1 MPLPELVP
9 VDIARKEHKT
19 EAFTRINPQA
29 QRLPV
34 LELDDG
40 TALAETT
47 AICRY
52 IEALHPQPTLFG
64 RDAKEQATIEMWN
77 RRVEL
82 GLFASVAAVFRHSH
96 PSMAELEE
104 QVPEW
109 AEANRDQIDDH
120 LWLLELQLA
129 SNAFVCGD
137 VLDRGRYHRRHRDR
151 FHETL
156 AHSAAGG
163 LCPYPP
169 LARRAVDAPKLEGV
183 MSRILLVLLAFLAPI
198 SAAGAVERL
207 SGEAIERAFRGNTV
221 FDHYHSTNTPEN
233 RFYSYDIY
241 EKLVPSGKN

>member
-1 MPLPELVP
+1 MKLYDGGRAPNPRRVRIFFAEKGVPLPELVP

-19 EAFTRINPQA
+19 EAFTRINPA

-40 TALAETT
+40 TALAETI

-129 SNAFVCGD
+129 SNTFVCGD
-137 VLDRGRYHRRHRDR
+137 VLTVADI
-151 FHETL
+151 T
-156 AHSAAGG
+156 AGIAIDFMK
-163 LCPYPP
+163 P
-169 LARRAVDAPKLEGV
+169 
-183 MSRILLVLLAFLAPI
+183 SRIPLPEDFTHI
-198 SAAGAVERL
+198 RRWHGAL
-207 SGEAIERAFRGNTV
+207 STR
-221 FDHYHSTNTPEN
+221 
-233 RFYSYDIY
+233 
-241 EKLVPSGKN
+241 PSWKA

>member
-1 MPLPELVP
+1 MKLYDGGRAPNPRRVRIFFAEKGVPLPELVAI
-9 VDIARKEHKT
+9 DIAKKEHRT
-19 EAFTRINPQA
+19 EAFTRINPA

-40 TALAETT
+40 TALAETI

-52 IEALHPQPTLFG
+52 IEALHPQPAMFG

-109 AEANRDQIDDH
+109 AEANRDQVDDH

-129 SNAFVCGD
+129 SNPFVCG
-137 VLDRGRYHRRHRDR
+137 
-151 FHETL
+151 ETMTV
-156 AHSAAGG
+156 ADITAGIAIDFMK
-163 LCPYPP
+163 P
-169 LARRAVDAPKLEGV
+169 
-183 MSRILLVLLAFLAPI
+183 SRIPLPEDFVHI
-198 SAAGAVERL
+198 RRWHGDL
-207 SGEAIERAFRGNTV
+207 STR
-221 FDHYHSTNTPEN
+221 
-233 RFYSYDIY
+233 
-241 EKLVPSGKN
+241 PSWKA

>member
-1 MPLPELVP
+1 MKLYDGGRAPNPRRVRIFFAEKGVSLPELVP
-9 VDIARKEHKT
+9 VDIARKEHRS
-19 EAFTRINPQA
+19 EAFTRINPA

-40 TALAETT
+40 TALAETI

-52 IEALHPQPTLFG
+52 IEALHPQPALFG

-109 AEANRDQIDDH
+109 AQANRDQIDDH

-129 SNAFVCGD
+129 GNAFVCGESLTVAD
-137 VLDRGRYHRRHRDR
+137 ITAGIAIDFMKPTRIPLPEDFVHIRRWHG
-151 FHETL
+151 E
-156 AHSAAGG
+156 
-163 LCPYPP
+163 
-169 LARRAVDAPKLEGV
+169 
-183 MSRILLVLLAFLAPI
+183 
-198 SAAGAVERL
+198 L
-207 SGEAIERAFRGNTV
+207 STR
-221 FDHYHSTNTPEN
+221 
-233 RFYSYDIY
+233 
-241 EKLVPSGKN
+241 PSWKA

>member
-1 MPLPELVP
+1 MKLYDGGRAPNPRRVRIFFAEKGVPLPELVP

-19 EAFTRINPQA
+19 EAFTRLNPA

-40 TALAETT
+40 TALAETI

-52 IEALHPQPTLFG
+52 VEALHPQPPLFG

-82 GLFASVAAVFRHSH
+82 GLFASVAAIFRHSH

-109 AEANRDQIDDH
+109 AEANRDQMDDH

-129 SNAFVCGD
+129 ANPFIC
-137 VLDRGRYHRRHRDR
+137 
-151 FHETL
+151 
-156 AHSAAGG
+156 
-163 LCPYPP
+163 
-169 LARRAVDAPKLEGV
+169 
-183 MSRILLVLLAFLAPI
+183 
-198 SAAGAVERL
+198 
-207 SGEAIERAFRGNTV
+207 GEALTV
-221 FDHYHSTNTPEN
+221 ADITAGIAIDFMKPSRVPLPEDFVHI
-233 RFYSYDIY
+233 RRWHGALSAR
-241 EKLVPSGKN
+241 PSWTV